1 MKATFRNETK
11 TKAGQI
17 QYIYNV
23 LDATPEEIALLKE
36 IKGEY
41 YRDDKVTGQPLI
53 YTFFYQGKNTTFLI
67 SKNNKIYAD
76 NSDIIRLSNLA
87 ANIGGLVGDK
97 LAEQIASKLLGEETS
112 RVTNHSSKEE
122 PEDSGENLKGL

>member
-112 RVTNHSSKEE
+112 RVTNHSNKSE

>member
-112 RVTNHSSKEE
+112 RGTNHSSKEE